1 MREAR
6 DKPQLLPGPGF
17 PYLPHGGVGLAHCC
31 GLSSPQCGLSAKL
44 PAPPRGQHQP
54 PPAVPAETRSAE
66 VLGKARAK
74 AGEKMEGGRLEAG
87 GDPVPCP
94 GALPGLSGPA
104 GASHGAHHCPASL
117 CTSGTGLPA
126 SLGRHPACNSWH
138 PQSCCSDSLWPQ
150 EPLLEQKCAHG
161 TGG

>member
-1 MREAR
+1 MEGAWLKAGLRELLSTENVTKWLGAAMREAR

-74 AGEKMEGGRLEAG
+74 AGEKMEGEAG
-87 GDPVPCP
+87 
-94 GALPGLSGPA
+94 
-104 GASHGAHHCPASL
+104 
-117 CTSGTGLPA
+117 
-126 SLGRHPACNSWH
+126 SWR
-138 PQSCCSDSLWPQ
+138 
-150 EPLLEQKCAHG
+150 
-161 TGG
+161 